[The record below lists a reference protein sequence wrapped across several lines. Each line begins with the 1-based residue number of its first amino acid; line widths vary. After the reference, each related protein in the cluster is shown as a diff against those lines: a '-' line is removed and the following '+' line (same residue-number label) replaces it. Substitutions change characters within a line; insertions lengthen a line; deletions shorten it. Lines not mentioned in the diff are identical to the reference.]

1 MIVFTDRI
9 DACFFAQK
17 FPEKLWNDCEAFS
30 LILSVRTYVIITVL
44 DRNHFESIMIVVFVE
59 VKVDELEDRGAS
71 IKGGMDTPV
80 QSLPIPSYHL

>member
-59 VKVDELEDRGAS
+59 VCTESAYSLLSFDAS
-71 IKGGMDTPV
+71 LFPCRSNVLFIDYP
-80 QSLPIPSYHL
+80 